1 MDSLKSMKKRI
12 LEIAYK
18 NKLSHLGSYFSCLP
32 VIDEAYSKKNLDDV
46 FVLSCGHAA
55 LALYVALEK
64 RGRGIPYP
72 ALKFFICVFPK
83 LVISSW
89 TFRRR
94 VLNKLIK
101 LVYSKLAYLK
111 VSS

>member
-64 RGRGIPYP
+64 YEGKNAEDIRIDVKRMVYI
-72 ALKFFICVFPK
+72 AQQVV
-83 LVISSW
+83 LVWGSLWPS
-89 TFRRR
+89 
-94 VLNKLIK
+94 
-101 LVYSKLAYLK
+101 AEH
-111 VSS
+111 